1 MPAPAPLTYAP
12 CRACGAVN
20 RIRVDASDTR
30 TPICSECR
38 EPLPVVGAI
47 IDVPGPYLQKLAN
60 SSPLPVVVDAWAS
73 WCGPCMSFAPVFE
86 AIANAMVGR
95 MVFAKLNTEQHTQ
108 TAAQLGIRGIPTLI
122 AFKDGRELGRTS
134 GALSPA
140 AFRQWLE
147 RTAGVP
153 T

>member
-1 MPAPAPLTYAP
+1 MLNPAPLTYAP
-12 CRACGAVN
+12 CRDCGAVN
-20 RIRVDASDTR
+20 RVRVDASRVR
-30 TPICSECR
+30 TPVCSRCR
-38 EPLPVVGAI
+38 EPLPVVGA
-47 IDVPGPYLQKLAN
+47 VVAAPGQYLQKLAI
-60 SSPLPVVVDAWAS
+60 SSPLPVIVDAWAS

-86 AIANAMVGR
+86 AAANAMVGR
-95 MVFAKLNTEQHTQ
+95 MVFAKLNTEQHSH

-134 GALSPA
+134 GALSSA

-147 RTAGVP
+147 TTVGDP